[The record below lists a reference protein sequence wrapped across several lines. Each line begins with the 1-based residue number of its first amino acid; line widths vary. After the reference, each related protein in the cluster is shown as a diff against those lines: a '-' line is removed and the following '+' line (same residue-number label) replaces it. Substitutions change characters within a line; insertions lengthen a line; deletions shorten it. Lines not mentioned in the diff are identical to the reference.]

1 MSDPQP
7 SGDLVPGM
15 VTVVEPVPYQQQAP
29 AQQDHFDLA
38 LRGYD
43 RHQVDRYV
51 HAASVLVEQLR
62 AQLAQ
67 TSQREHAATAELVR
81 MQAEHERGK
90 PTFDALGE
98 RVTQLLGLAEREAT
112 QLRSDAERDA
122 AALRHAS
129 EREAADTRSDA
140 RREAEELGAAARREV
155 TDLVDQRVE
164 LLTEI
169 AGIRDILNGVLATTP
184 EQWPSLAPTDAA
196 VPSDDTEP
204 GGTEPGDTEPG
215 DTEPATAGPAK
226 AESAEPV
233 DLDQT
238 LAIDLTARGESDH
251 PGVRPAG

>member
-15 VTVVEPVPYQQQAP
+15 VTVIEPAPYQSQAP

-51 HAASVLVEQLR
+51 YAASVLVEQLR
-62 AQLAQ
+62 AELSQ
-67 TSQREHAATAELVR
+67 TAQRELAATAELVR
-81 MQAEHERGK
+81 IQAEHERGK
-90 PTFDALGE
+90 PSFDALGE
-98 RVTQLLGLAEREAT
+98 RVTQMLGLAEREAA

-140 RREAEELGAAARREV
+140 RREAEELGAAARREMS
-155 TDLVDQRVE
+155 DLVDQRVE

-169 AGIRDILNGVLATTP
+169 ASIRDTLNGVLATTP

-196 VPSDDTEP
+196 VPSDILGDESTDDIEAGTAEP
-204 GGTEPGDTEPG
+204 VGTEPAD
-215 DTEPATAGPAK
+215 
-226 AESAEPV
+226 PV